1 MAGGHDDR
9 AAVAQ
14 VDDQELP
21 LSHYRKALFAATRS
35 CAGRARYDGRQ
46 CAAGAGG
53 LWLQLWGGSAI
64 APALMTLL
72 AQTRPDPL
80 ARNAVLE
87 LTSDMSAGIRTR
99 MAVQDVVDGFRL
111 FRLGAVLGW
120 LDIRLRYRGSVL
132 GPFWLTLS
140 TAVMVGA
147 LGLLYSTLFKIELRS
162 YLPFLALSLVLWNFF
177 SALVTDGCTCFTES
191 EAMIRSMR
199 MPYLLYAIRVAVRNV
214 LVLAHNI
221 IVIVGVFAI
230 FWMWPGK
237 VAVLVFPALVLWAV
251 DAIAVIVLLGAFC
264 SRFRDIPPIVG
275 SIMQLAF
282 FMSPII
288 WKPELLASKSWT
300 LPLNPFYSLLE
311 IVRGPLLGEMPTKY
325 TFASAILYS
334 LLLCVVS
341 WLLFVRVRGR
351 LAFWV

>member
-1 MAGGHDDR
+1 M
-9 AAVAQ
+9 
-14 VDDQELP
+14 
-21 LSHYRKALFAATRS
+21 
-35 CAGRARYDGRQ
+35 
-46 CAAGAGG
+46 
-53 LWLQLWGGSAI
+53 WLQLWVGSAI
-64 APALMTLL
+64 APAPMTLL

-80 ARNAVLE
+80 ARNAVIE
-87 LTSDMSAGIRTR
+87 LTSDMSTGVRTR
-99 MAVQDVVDGFRL
+99 MAVQDVIGGFRL
-111 FRLGAVLGW
+111 FRLGCVLGW

-162 YLPFLALSLVLWNFF
+162 YLPFLALSIVLWNFF
-177 SALVTDGCTCFTES
+177 SAIVTEGCTCFTES

-221 IVIVGVFAI
+221 LVIVGVFAI

-237 VAVLVFPALVLWAV
+237 VAILVLPAFVLWAV

-288 WKPELLASKSWT
+288 WKPELLYGKAWT
-300 LPLNPFYSLLE
+300 LPFNPFYSLLE
-311 IVRGPLLGEMPTKY
+311 IVRGPLLGEMPSTY
-325 TFASAILYS
+325 TVASAVIYS
-334 LLLCVVS
+334 VLLCGTS